1 MANNVE
7 VKIKVDDE
15 GVTQTLNNL
24 KKALNELPSK
34 TAKLEIKHNIDDIL
48 QKLSKLNVDLTKL
61 SGRKINIKINTNAD
75 DIFKQVSDALN
86 KVSSKRVSMNVNTN
100 VAKTALKLDTGK
112 QSIDGMISQLS
123 EKISTFNS
131 SGNNKVKSGVSFT
144 GTKAFLRNA
153 DKVLAKITE
162 LENKNNAS
170 ITIKVNSEGFVEVNK
185 QISELNNNLKQLNK
199 FKQQRIRLDHS
210 YHQPRDPSRNTRNE
224 IS

>member
-7 VKIKVDDE
+7 VKVKVDDE
-15 GVTQTLNNL
+15 GVTKTIDNL

-34 TAKLEIKHNIDDIL
+34 TDKLEIKHNIDDIL
-48 QKLSKLNVDLTKL
+48 QKLSRLNVNLTKL

-112 QSIDGMISQLS
+112 QSIDSMLSQLS
-123 EKISTFNS
+123 VKINSFNG
-131 SGNNKVKSGVSFT
+131 SGSNKIKSGVSFT

-153 DKVLAKITE
+153 DNVLAKVNQ
-162 LENKNNAS
+162 LEAKSNTS
-170 ITIKVNSEGFVEVNK
+170 ITIKINGEGFVEINK
-185 QISELNNNLKQLNK
+185 QITELNNNLKQLNK
-199 FKQQRIRLDHS
+199 YKQQKIKLN
-210 YHQPRDPSRNTRNE
+210 PSEYKPSLT
-224 IS
+224 